1 MPVAA
6 LARESLSATFLIC
19 IGLASPSVLVWRGDR
34 IPGIVDESTQ
44 QQSFDIAAKLLKAL
58 GLKSGHCVLLE
69 KEMGVSRARA
79 VIHYGAELPVVDGA
93 QPLAIE
99 AVMHLPVGELAV
111 AALAQV
117 IRMVTS
123 VQVNTNEA
131 DGWQSGRV

>member
-1 MPVAA
+1 M
-6 LARESLSATFLIC
+6 T
-19 IGLASPSVLVWRGDR
+19 
-34 IPGIVDESTQ
+34 
-44 QQSFDIAAKLLKAL
+44 AKWLKTL
-58 GLKSGHCVLLE
+58 GLGSGHCVLLE

-111 AALAQV
+111 ESLAQV
-117 IRMVTS
+117 TRMVTS

-131 DGWQSGRV
+131 EE